1 MVKQRIL
8 VCVNQMYAY
17 KQDLIEIRQMLA
29 VFVKTKFIETKQLSK
44 MDPLI
49 NKSEEDQFR
58 TLSYSFSLD
67 VQRTIFG
74 AVRNINM
81 TVKCMKE
88 KLKDASAKHEN
99 PTTAE
104 KALEIME
111 TLNNLVFCLNAY
123 ESGYMESSLSEIDE
137 YSRILYR
144 KAKAFGFSESLETQL
159 REAGITNSQIESFI
173 GSFDSNLAQEL
184 DIEEEVQSNS
194 ESSS

>member
-1 MVKQRIL
+1 
-8 VCVNQMYAY
+8 MYAY

-49 NKSEEDQFR
+49 SKSEEDQFR

-88 KLKDASAKHEN
+88 KLKNASAKHEN